1 MGYLAKVTHRER
13 TIFYTVKTSD
23 RAKHV
28 RISIGCDG
36 VVVTQPAGIS
46 LESVEGIV
54 LGKIGWI
61 VRKLDFLKN
70 IGPHHRSTREEYIR
84 TRDEALTLVH
94 SRIKHF
100 NASYRYVFHNVSI
113 RNQRT
118 RWGSCS
124 RRGNLQF
131 NYRIAHLPSEL
142 VDYIVVHELCHL
154 AELNHSVRFW
164 KLVEREVPRHNEL
177 RRELKSHRL

>member
-1 MGYLAKVTHRER
+1 MGYLTQITHRDH

-46 LESVEGIV
+46 LESIEEIV
-54 LGKIGWI
+54 TGKIGWI
-61 VRKLDFLKN
+61 IRKLDVYKN
-70 IGPHHRSTREEYIR
+70 LEPHRLPTREEYIR
-84 TRDEALTLVH
+84 TREEALALVR
-94 SRIKHF
+94 SRIEHF
-100 NASYRYVFHNVSI
+100 NASYRYTFQNISI

-131 NYRIAHLPSEL
+131 NYRIIHLPSEL
-142 VDYIVVHELCHL
+142 IDYIVVHELCHL
-154 AELNHSVRFW
+154 AELNHSSRFW
-164 KLVEREVPRHNEL
+164 KLVEREISRHTEL
-177 RRELKSHRL
+177 RRQLKRHRL